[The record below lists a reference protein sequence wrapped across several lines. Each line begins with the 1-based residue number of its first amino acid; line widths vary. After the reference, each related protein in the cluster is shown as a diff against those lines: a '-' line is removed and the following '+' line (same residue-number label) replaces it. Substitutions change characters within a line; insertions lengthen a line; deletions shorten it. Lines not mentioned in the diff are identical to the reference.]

1 MEILFLIYK
10 TTGKKKKPKDKRK
23 KTAPHLRQFSF
34 LEGRLL
40 IEQVFL
46 TKKNDPLCTHI
57 VLPITFSFF
66 FLGASK
72 RYVFAIYF
80 DGAGLHKIPCQ
91 IPRFSVDIY

>member
-46 TKKNDPLCTHI
+46 TKKSDALTISNYFL
-57 VLPITFSFF
+57 SFF
-66 FLGASK
+66 CPSK